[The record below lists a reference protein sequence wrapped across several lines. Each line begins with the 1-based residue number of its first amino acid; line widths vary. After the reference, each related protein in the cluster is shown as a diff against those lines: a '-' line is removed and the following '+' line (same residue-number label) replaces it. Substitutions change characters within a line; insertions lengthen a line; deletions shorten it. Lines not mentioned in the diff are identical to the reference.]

1 MTTVDRLLETSGLTI
16 EQAALRASLPYERML
31 AIAEGRW
38 TPSPEERERVA
49 AVFHVAVAE
58 ISWGHSVSPRVQR
71 YFGTGLTRDFRQPSA
86 TNATPTSRPPSQ
98 GPAQNPQ

>member
-1 MTTVDRLLETSGLTI
+1 MTTVDRLLETTGLTI
-16 EQAALRASLPYERML
+16 EQAACRASLPLDRML

-49 AVFHVAVAE
+49 AVFDVAVAE

-71 YFGTGLTRDFRQPSA
+71 YFGTGLTRDFRQ
-86 TNATPTSRPPSQ
+86 TNTTNVPPTSQTPSQ
-98 GPAQNPQ
+98 GPAQNQR